1 MPFLLASQILLGA
14 PLSFQALECAW
25 CLIQLLPLTVDQPG
39 YSTMA
44 IFSSPCPITMTP
56 TLQQQPIWL
65 LGSVGLGW
73 VGLGWVGH
81 LEKVLTS
88 KVMHILILYDSFQ
101 H

>member
-65 LGSVGLGW
+65 LGSVGLC
-73 VGLGWVGH
+73 WVGH
-81 LEKVLTS
+81 LEVLTS